1 MERDQNVS
9 SEISAELPRLLR
21 VAQGLTGSPRVGAEL
36 AETAVATA
44 GVERPALYA
53 ALRRT
58 IAERE
63 LVERP
68 LRVGKLMALPP
79 SERDAAAFVLL
90 GGLSLRDAAAACQT
104 TETDLAQRLVRAAT
118 GLAAVPIAS
127 SACTEPRRLRIV
139 EGTVPDSARTHFVGC
154 DACRDFDHALREEL
168 DRYETPASIDAQ
180 PFVEAGRRHEEARV
194 KAAAEA
200 PPVTEPPAPRTAPV
214 VTAGAPRLAPPRP
227 SRGRIARFALAG
239 VVLAA
244 IAAGTV
250 VLVQHRKSTATAL
263 STDGGTLTRITGGEV
278 SLRTDK
284 DGKRPVGEGAK
295 LPGVFTMNTDR
306 KARAQVTTEGGSWIV
321 ERDTELSRESSGLVH
336 VKDGAVL
343 ADDQGQSR
351 IDTAQ
356 GHMTG
361 TSSKML
367 VTAAGDRTHVQV
379 FRGPVDIVAGGAT
392 ARVESGQEAVLQD
405 GRVDVVSS
413 LAHGVGLAEGFVPA
427 DDTAPVRGVGELRA
441 RKPGQKEEK
450 DRAVTLKKHA
460 VKIRIAGN
468 VARTEI
474 DEEFMNETDD
484 VLEGVYRFPLPPG
497 AQMERLALEV
507 DGKLVEGE
515 FVDKTR
521 AAGIFR
527 GALHTATPQV
537 KPVEDIVWVPGPWG
551 DPALLEWQRAGRFE
565 LRIYPIPKRASRRVV
580 MAYTEPVREVSGVR
594 KYTYPLPDAPKMK
607 IESFTADLQVAGH
620 DGDDAP
626 RTAGYELSK
635 KVEAPGTTKFAG
647 SFTNFTPNGDLSV
660 EYTLPD
666 RRADV
671 SAWAFDGE
679 DKNDPDAH
687 LVAFAVR
694 PKLPRPKEARLRDQ
708 VIVVDTGRSMYGEKA
723 VRARKLAKLIVAD
736 MDRRDRVTVLACDT
750 SCRPMRAGFIAP
762 GPAGAED
769 VAAFLSDASMDGAS
783 DLVRAVREASK
794 VSGHDASRDLR
805 ITVLSA
811 GVASAGYRTPDRVG
825 SAVGDAV
832 GERTQVTTIAMAPDA
847 DTRVL
852 EELARGGGGALVPYD
867 AGRTLGD
874 VAQDALN
881 ASYGATLRDVEVTL
895 PEGVYD
901 AAPKVAAPLRMGAE
915 AIFVGRM
922 HTSESKGFVTV
933 KGRMDGEPFEA
944 KYPVELRAASGE
956 RNAFVQRLF
965 AAARVRDGEREGQ
978 KEKDEVVRLS
988 RRYHVPSVYTSL
1000 LVLESEAMFK
1010 AFGIDR
1016 AGRGTAWTGEM
1027 ATDATTASLDD
1038 GDSAG
1043 ADKEGKKGETTADR
1057 KKDSPRDDALGGGL
1071 ADLDGAGS
1079 SRARSAP
1086 AGGAAPAPVTPQA
1099 QRESAD
1105 EAAPPP
1111 PPAAKAATA
1120 APSSMP
1126 ARRPPPNGRGRWMRR
1141 VYTRHATVVAGA
1153 DASTLRDRVET
1164 AKRAVEQNPDARS
1177 KYRDL
1182 VRLLAQSGDDAEL
1195 ARTLDR
1201 WQAKDPL
1208 DTDLLTSRGGFLAHQ
1223 GDRDGSLR
1231 VLGGALSAPSASIT
1245 DATGT
1250 ASALAAA
1257 YDRSGNAAVACSFKV
1272 ALAELRPKDPQA
1284 IAQAVQCERSQGETR
1299 AADRWLAVLPEKRK
1313 DIDAAL
1319 AKSAVVDG
1327 PVYGD
1332 FVLSATWDDGTDLDL
1347 ALIGPDGQRFA
1358 GGSSNGKVKLRD
1370 GASLSKETLAV
1381 NNWSN
1386 GSYVVEIA
1394 RAKPGAGRVSGKIT
1408 IRAVDTTQV
1417 IPFVLEGSTMRVAR
1431 VQVRT
1436 DVQLVPADGPPPGNP
1451 PPGGGWRGWT
1461 RDPVNF

>member
-1 MERDQNVS
+1 MERDRDQQNVS
-9 SEISAELPRLLR
+9 SETISAELPRLLR

-36 AETAVATA
+36 AEMAIATA
-44 GVERPALYA
+44 GLERPALYG
-53 ALRRT
+53 ALRRA

-63 LVERP
+63 LAERP

-90 GGLSLRDAAAACQT
+90 GDLSRAEAAAACQT
-104 TETDLAQRLVRAAT
+104 TEVDLAQRLVRAAT
-118 GLAAVPIAS
+118 QLAGIATAS
-127 SACTEPRRLRIV
+127 SACTEPRRLRIL
-139 EGTVPDSARTHFVGC
+139 EGKVPDSARTHFVGC

-168 DRYETPASIDAQ
+168 DRYATPTLDAA
-180 PFVEAGRRHEEARV
+180 PFVEAATRHEEARV

-200 PPVTEPPAPRTAPV
+200 PPVTEPPAPPAVPV
-214 VTAGAPRLAPPRP
+214 VTAGAPRLAPRSSGS
-227 SRGRIARFALAG
+227 SRGRIARLALAG
-239 VVLAA
+239 VVLTA

-250 VLVQHRKSTATAL
+250 AYVQHRKTTATAL
-263 STDGGTLTRITGGEV
+263 TTDGGTLARITGGEV
-278 SLRTDK
+278 SLQTDK
-284 DGKRPVGEGAK
+284 DGKRAVGEGAK
-295 LPGVFTMNTDR
+295 LPSAFTLVTDR
-306 KARAQVTTEGGSWIV
+306 RARAQITSEGGSWIV
-321 ERDTELSRESSGLVH
+321 ERATELTREVSGLVR
-336 VKDGAVL
+336 VKDGAIL
-343 ADDQGQSR
+343 ADDQGPSR

-356 GHMTG
+356 GHMIG
-361 TSSKML
+361 TSAKML

-379 FRGPVDIVAGGAT
+379 FRGPVDVVAGSAT
-392 ARVESGQEAVLQD
+392 ARVDSGQEAVLQD

-413 LAHGVGLAEGFVPA
+413 VSHGVGLAEGFVPA

-441 RKPGQKEEK
+441 RKPGQTEEK
-450 DRAVTLKKHA
+450 DRAVTLKRHA

-527 GALHTATPQV
+527 GALHTATPHV
-537 KPVEDIVWVPGPWG
+537 KPVDEIVWVPGPWG

-626 RTAGYELSK
+626 RTAGYELAK
-635 KVEAPGTTKFAG
+635 KVESPGTTKFSGA
-647 SFTNFTPNGDLSV
+647 FTNFTPNGDLSV

-750 SCRPMRAGFIAP
+750 SCRPLRAGFIAP

-794 VSGHDASRDLR
+794 VSGHDANRDLR

-825 SAVGDAV
+825 NAVGDAV
-832 GERTQVTTIAMAPDA
+832 GERTQVTTVAMAPDA

-895 PEGVYD
+895 PDGVYD

-944 KYPVELRAASGE
+944 KYPVDLRAASGE

-965 AAARVRDGEREGQ
+965 AASRVRDGEREGQ

-1027 ATDATTASLDD
+1027 ATDATTASI
-1038 GDSAG
+1038 
-1043 ADKEGKKGETTADR
+1043 ADADAEEKEAKNEDK
-1057 KKDSPRDDALGGGL
+1057 KKDSPRDDRGPSGGGL
-1071 ADLDGAGS
+1071 GELDSAGS
-1079 SRARSAP
+1079 SRAKSAP
-1086 AGGAAPAPVTPQA
+1086 AGAAAPAPASPQA
-1099 QRESAD
+1099 QRESLAD
-1105 EAAPPP
+1105 EATP
-1111 PPAAKAATA
+1111 PPAKASTA
-1120 APSSMP
+1120 APARP
-1126 ARRPPPNGRGRWMRR
+1126 AVRRPPNNGRGRWMRR

-1153 DASTLRDRVET
+1153 DASALRDRVEV
-1164 AKRAVEQNPDARS
+1164 AKRAVEQSPDARN

-1223 GDRDGSLR
+1223 GDREGSLR
-1231 VLGGALSAPSASIT
+1231 VLGGALSAPSASVT

-1250 ASALAAA
+1250 ASALAVA
-1257 YDRSGNAAVACSFKV
+1257 YERSGNTALACSFRV

-1299 AADRWLAVLPEKRK
+1299 AADRWLAALPEKRK

-1319 AKSAVVDG
+1319 AKTSVADG

-1358 GGSSNGKVKLRD
+1358 AGNSSGKVKLRD

-1394 RAKPGAGRVSGKIT
+1394 RAKPGSGRVSGKIT
-1408 IRAVDTTQV
+1408 IRAVDSTQV
-1417 IPFVLEGSTMRVAR
+1417 VPFVLEGNTLRVAR

-1436 DVQLVPADGPPPGNP
+1436 DVQLVPADGPPPGNTP
-1451 PPGGGWRGWT
+1451 QGGWRGWT
-1461 RDPVNF
+1461 REPVDF

>member
-1 MERDQNVS
+1 MDRDHQSVPC
-9 SEISAELPRLLR
+9 ETVSAELPRLLR
-21 VAQGLTGSPRVGAEL
+21 VAQGLTGSQRIGAEL
-36 AETAVATA
+36 AETAIATA
-44 GVERPALYA
+44 GLERPALYA
-53 ALRRT
+53 ALRRS

-63 LVERP
+63 LAERP

-90 GGLSLRDAAAACQT
+90 GGLSLREAAAACQT
-104 TETDLAQRLVRAAT
+104 SETDLAQRLVRAAT
-118 GLAAVPIAS
+118 ALAAVPAAS
-127 SACTEPRRLRIV
+127 SSCTEPRRLRVV
-139 EGTVPDSARTHFVGC
+139 EGAVPESARTHFVGC

-168 DRYETPASIDAQ
+168 DRYETPSFDAA
-180 PFVEAGRRHEEARV
+180 PFVEAAARHEEARV

-200 PPVTEPPAPRTAPV
+200 PPVTEPPAPRAPV
-214 VTAGAPRLAPPRP
+214 VTAGAPRLAPSRP
-227 SRGRIARFALAG
+227 TSRGRIARFALAA
-239 VVLAA
+239 VVLSA

-250 VLVQHRKSTATAL
+250 VLVQHRKTAATAL
-263 STDGGTLTRITGGEV
+263 TTEGGTLTRITGGEV

-284 DGKRPVGEGAK
+284 DGKRMVGEGAK
-295 LPGVFTMNTDR
+295 LPAAFTLSTDR

-321 ERDTELSRESSGLVH
+321 ERDTELTREPSGLVRI
-336 VKDGAVL
+336 KDGAVL
-343 ADDQGQSR
+343 ADDQGQAR

-361 TSSKML
+361 SAAKML

-379 FRGPVDIVAGGAT
+379 LRGPVDVVAGGAT
-392 ARVESGQEAVLQD
+392 ARVDSGQEAVLQD

-413 LAHGVGLAEGFVPA
+413 LSHGVGLAEGFVPA

-441 RKPGQKEEK
+441 RKPGQTEEK
-450 DRAVTLKKHA
+450 DRAVTLKRHA
-460 VKIRIAGN
+460 VKVRIAGN

-537 KPVEDIVWVPGPWG
+537 KPVDDIVWVPGPWG

-607 IESFTADLQVAGH
+607 IESFTADVQVAGH

-626 RTAGYELSK
+626 RAAGYELAK
-635 KVEAPGTTKFAG
+635 KVEAPGTTKFSGA
-647 SFTNFTPNGDLSV
+647 FTNFTPNGDLSV

-671 SAWAFDGE
+671 SAWAFDGD

-694 PKLPRPKEARLRDQ
+694 PKLPRPKESRLRDQ

-750 SCRPMRAGFIAP
+750 SCRPLRAGFIAP

-769 VAAFLSDASMDGAS
+769 VGAFLSDATMDGAS
-783 DLVRAVREASK
+783 DLVRAVRDASK
-794 VSGHDASRDLR
+794 VSGHDGARDLR

-811 GVASAGYRTPDRVG
+811 GVASAGYRTPDRVA

-895 PEGVYD
+895 PDGVYD
-901 AAPKVAAPLRMGAE
+901 AAPKVAAPMRMGAE

-988 RRYHVPSVYTSL
+988 RRYHVPSVHTSL

-1027 ATDATTASLDD
+1027 ATDATTATLDD
-1038 GDSAG
+1038 GDGAAAG
-1043 ADKEGKKGETTADR
+1043 ADKEGKKKSESEER
-1057 KKDSPRDDALGGGL
+1057 KKDAPRDDALGGLGS
-1071 ADLDGAGS
+1071 LDGAGGS
-1079 SRARSAP
+1079 ARRSAP
-1086 AGGAAPAPVTPQA
+1086 SGGPAAAAPATPA
-1099 QRESAD
+1099 PLAD
-1105 EAAPPP
+1105 EDAAPA
-1111 PPAAKAATA
+1111 PAAKAATV
-1120 APSSMP
+1120 APRPAQP
-1126 ARRPPPNGRGRWMRR
+1126 ARRPPGGRGRWMRR
-1141 VYTRHATVVAGA
+1141 VYTRHATVVAGGEV
-1153 DASTLRDRVET
+1153 ASLRDRVET
-1164 AKRAVEQNPDARS
+1164 AKRAVDQNPDARS

-1182 VRLLAQSGDDAEL
+1182 VRLLAQSGDDTEL

-1208 DTDLLTSRGGFLAHQ
+1208 DTDLLASRGGLLAHQ

-1231 VLGGALSAPSASIT
+1231 VLGGALSAPSASVT
-1245 DATGT
+1245 DAVGT

-1257 YDRSGNAAVACSFKV
+1257 YDRSGNAAVACSFRV
-1272 ALAELRPKDPQA
+1272 ALAELRPNDPQA

-1299 AADRWLAVLPEKRK
+1299 AADRWLSVLPEKRK
-1313 DIDAAL
+1313 EIDAAL
-1319 AKSAVVDG
+1319 AKSSAADG
-1327 PVYGD
+1327 PIYGD

-1358 GGSSNGKVKLRD
+1358 SSNAGGKVKVRD

-1381 NNWSN
+1381 SNWSN
-1386 GSYVVEIA
+1386 GSFVVEIA
-1394 RAKPGAGRVSGKIT
+1394 RAKPGGGRVSGKIS

-1417 IPFVLEGSTMRVAR
+1417 VPFVIEGNTLRVAR

-1436 DVQLVPADGPPPGNP
+1436 DVQLVPADAPPGNP
-1451 PPGGGWRGWT
+1451 PSGGWRGWT
-1461 RDPVNF
+1461 RDPVDF